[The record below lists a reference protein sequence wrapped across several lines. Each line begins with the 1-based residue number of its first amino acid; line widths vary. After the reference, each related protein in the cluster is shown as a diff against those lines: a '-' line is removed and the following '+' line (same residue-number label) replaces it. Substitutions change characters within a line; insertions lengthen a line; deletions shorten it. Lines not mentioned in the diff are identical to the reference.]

1 MGNDSPRHE
10 PQKWWRLAP
19 GAGAALGHLVWDAQS
34 GITVDRF
41 VYLGISFREEL
52 NFVKLSEV

>member
-1 MGNDSPRHE
+1 MVKR
-10 PQKWWRLAP
+10 
-19 GAGAALGHLVWDAQS
+19 S